1 MQEISAFSLLRS
13 RCQTAA
19 FRLPELSARNED
31 EHPSAASSGE
41 ARPAFRDSAGVKQ
54 PSSRIK
60 LHAQG
65 LSKTYG
71 ASMALQPLELQV
83 HAGEL
88 LALLGPSGSG
98 KTTLLQ
104 IICGLIEPSSGRLVI
119 DGRDET
125 DKPANKRD
133 IGVVFQNYALFPHLT
148 VRENVS
154 FPLQMRKMPTRD
166 LREKVEATLAM
177 VGLSDFADRFPRELS
192 GGQQQRVALARCLVY
207 QPSLI
212 LMDESL
218 SALDRKLRENMQI
231 EIKRLHRETGAT
243 IIFVTHDQEEAL
255 ALADRICLMKEGRI
269 EQLGTPEDIYD
280 RPRSAFVADFIGIS
294 NVMHGVVQ
302 PGQMIRTDDGVL
314 PLPDGCELRTGQQCA
329 LVVRPEKMFL
339 CTADEA
345 FVSGCIEE
353 SIYAGSETKL
363 LVRLAS
369 GALITVRRQA
379 GLPIGAIGERVFVRW
394 DKQQVRI
401 LESRSASMRAG
412 LDADP
417 ASR

>member
-1 MQEISAFSLLRS
+1 MQGISTLSLLRG
-13 RCQTAA
+13 RRQTAA
-19 FRLPELSARNED
+19 LRLPGLFARNED
-31 EHPSAASSGE
+31 EHPADASSGE
-41 ARPAFRDSAGVKQ
+41 ARAAFGGSARVKQ
-54 PSSRIK
+54 PSFRIK

-71 ASMALQPLELQV
+71 SSMALQPLELQV

-104 IICGLIEPSSGRLVI
+104 IICGLIEPSGGRLVI

-125 DKPANKRD
+125 DTPANKRD

-148 VRENVS
+148 VRENVA
-154 FPLQMRKMPTRD
+154 FPLQMRKMPARD
-166 LREKVEATLAM
+166 LREKVEATLTM
-177 VGLSDFADRFPRELS
+177 VGLTDFADRFPRELS

-280 RPRSAFVADFIGIS
+280 RPHSAFVADFIGIS
-294 NVMHGVVQ
+294 NVMHGVVE
-302 PGQMIRTDDGVL
+302 PGRMIRTDDGTL
-314 PLPDGCELRTGQQCA
+314 PLPDDCGVQGGEPCA

-339 CTADEA
+339 CAADEA

-394 DKQQVRI
+394 DRQQAK
-401 LESRSASMRAG
+401 L
-412 LDADP
+412 LKN
-417 ASR
+417 

>member
-1 MQEISAFSLLRS
+1 MQVISALSSLRT
-13 RCQTAA
+13 RRAAA
-19 FRLPELSARNED
+19 FRLPWVFTRNEE
-31 EHPSAASSGE
+31 EHQAAVDRLETG
-41 ARPAFRDSAGVKQ
+41 SAGVTSVQ
-54 PSSRIK
+54 GRERSRIK

-65 LSKTYG
+65 LSKAYG
-71 ASMALQPLELQV
+71 ASMVLQPLELKV
-83 HAGEL
+83 YSGEL

-104 IICGLIEPSSGRLVI
+104 VICGLIEPTGGRLII

-125 DKPANKRD
+125 DKPVNKRD

-154 FPLQMRKMPTRD
+154 FPLQMRKMAAAD

-177 VGLSDFADRFPRELS
+177 VGLSDFGSRFPRELS

-255 ALADRICLMKEGRI
+255 ALADRICLMNEGRI
-269 EQLGTPEDIYD
+269 EQLGTPEDMYEQ
-280 RPRSAFVADFIGIS
+280 PRSAFVADFIGIS
-294 NVMHGVVQ
+294 NVMRGRVQ
-302 PGQMIRTDDGVL
+302 SGGMIRTDDGSL
-314 PLPDGCELRTGQQCA
+314 PLPDGCEARAGEDGA
-329 LVVRPEKMFL
+329 LIVRPEKMLL
-339 CTADEA
+339 CAIDEA
-345 FVSGCIEE
+345 FVSGRVEE
-353 SIYAGSETKL
+353 TIYAGSETKL

-369 GALITVRRQA
+369 GTMVTVRRQA
-379 GLPIGAIGERVFVRW
+379 GLPGVAIGEQVSIRW
-394 DKQQVRI
+394 DRQEARL
-401 LESRSASMRAG
+401 LETRSASVIA
-412 LDADP
+412 
-417 ASR
+417 

>member
-1 MQEISAFSLLRS
+1 MQVISALSSLRT
-13 RCQTAA
+13 RRAAA
-19 FRLPELSARNED
+19 FRLPWVFTRNEE
-31 EHPSAASSGE
+31 EHQAAVDRLETRSAEVTSSPGQE
-41 ARPAFRDSAGVKQ
+41 R
-54 PSSRIK
+54 SRIK

-65 LSKTYG
+65 LSKAYG
-71 ASMALQPLELQV
+71 ASMALQPLELKV
-83 HAGEL
+83 YSGEL

-104 IICGLIEPSSGRLVI
+104 VICGLIEPTGGRLII

-125 DKPANKRD
+125 DKPVNKRD

-154 FPLQMRKMPTRD
+154 FPLQMRKIAAAD

-177 VGLSDFADRFPRELS
+177 VGLSDFGSRFPRELS

-255 ALADRICLMKEGRI
+255 ALADRICLMNEGRI
-269 EQLGTPEDIYD
+269 EQLGTPEDMYEQ
-280 RPRSAFVADFIGIS
+280 PRSAFVADFIGIS
-294 NVMHGVVQ
+294 NVMRGRVQ
-302 PGQMIRTDDGVL
+302 SGGMIRTDDGSL
-314 PLPDGCELRTGQQCA
+314 PLPDGCEARAGEDGA
-329 LVVRPEKMFL
+329 LIVRPEKMLL
-339 CTADEA
+339 CAIDEA
-345 FVSGCIEE
+345 FVSGRVEE
-353 SIYAGSETKL
+353 TIYAGSETKL
-363 LVRLAS
+363 LVRLPS
-369 GALITVRRQA
+369 GTLITVRRQA
-379 GLPIGAIGERVFVRW
+379 GLPGVAIGEHVSIRW
-394 DKQQVRI
+394 DKQQARL
-401 LESRSASMRAG
+401 LETGLVSMIE
-412 LDADP
+412 
-417 ASR
+417 